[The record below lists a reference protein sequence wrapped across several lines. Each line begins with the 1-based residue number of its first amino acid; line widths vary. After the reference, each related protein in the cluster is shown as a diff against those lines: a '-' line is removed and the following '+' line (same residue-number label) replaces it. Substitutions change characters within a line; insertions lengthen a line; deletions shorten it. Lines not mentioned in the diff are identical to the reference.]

1 MNETGESRR
10 RAPWPLLLLIA
21 VLVVLAAGFGVRS
34 WRQHHQGP
42 PDPDPAAIRPW
53 FGPKTAAEAIVL
65 ADSQITGAR
74 ERIERGQKDW
84 LHLEILG
91 DTLVGR
97 YRLTGSWN
105 DLAEADRTLTEAM
118 ALADYPAGPSLS
130 RAALSN
136 TLHRLPEVETTLAR
150 FDAQAAKPLPDE
162 ASSALALR
170 GDVAMQRG
178 DYAAARD
185 LYGKAEAAANNAGLA
200 LRQSMLALRTGDP
213 ELARRRV
220 NAVLRGKRLTRQA
233 LQTAALQRA
242 TIAYATG
249 DWATAGRWVRWAD
262 AVFPGQWLAQAFVA
276 QQAAVEGR
284 ADEAVHRYTDLANRS
299 NAPEVMDAL
308 AHLLRL
314 QGRRD
319 ASNAWAARAGSLWA
333 RRVAAL
339 PTAAYAH
346 AAEHE
351 LAVGDPARALDLARK
366 DAALRPHGA
375 TLALLAR
382 AQLLTGDA
390 KAALATIERAEKGG
404 WRSALLLMQRAEA
417 LDALGRNGEAE
428 ASRKAALAINPHAAD
443 PAARYVWF
451 GHD

>member
-1 MNETGESRR
+1 MNEAGESSRR
-10 RAPWPLLLLIA
+10 VPWPWLLFVA

-34 WRQHHQGP
+34 WRAHHQGP
-42 PDPDPAAIRPW
+42 PDPDPAAIRPG
-53 FGPKTAAEAIVL
+53 FGPRSAAAAIAL
-65 ADSQITGAR
+65 ADTQIAGAR
-74 ERIERGQKDW
+74 ESIAEGGTDW
-84 LHLEILG
+84 LHLEILA

-97 YRLTGSWN
+97 YRLTGNWA
-105 DLAEADRTLTEAM
+105 DLAEADRTLESAI
-118 ALADYPAGPSLS
+118 ASIESPGGPSLS

-136 TLHRLPEVETTLAR
+136 TLHRLPQVETALAR

-162 ASSALALR
+162 AASAFALR

-185 LYGKAEAAANNAGLA
+185 LYGKAEASADNAGLA
-200 LRQSMLALRTGDP
+200 LRQSMLALRTGDT

-249 DWATAGRWVRWAD
+249 DWASAGRWVRFAD
-262 AVFPGQWLAQAFVA
+262 AIFPGYWLGEAFAA

-284 ADEAVHRYTDLANRS
+284 PDEAVRRYTALARRTG
-299 NAPEVMDAL
+299 APEVMDAL

-319 ASNAWAARAGSLWA
+319 ASKAWAARAGALWA
-333 RRVAAL
+333 QRLAAL

-351 LAVGDPARALDLARK
+351 LAVGDPARALGLARR
-366 DAALRPHGA
+366 DASLRPHGA

-390 KAALATIERAEKGG
+390 TGALASIERAENGG
-404 WRSALLLMQRAEA
+404 WRSALLLLQKAEA
-417 LDALGRNGEAE
+417 LEALGRGDDAARARED
-428 ASRKAALAINPHAAD
+428 ALAINPHAAD
-443 PAARYVWF
+443 PAARFIWF

>member
-1 MNETGESRR
+1 MNEAGESNR
-10 RAPWPLLLLIA
+10 RAPWPWLLLVA
-21 VLVVLAAGFGVRS
+21 ALVVLAAGFGVRS
-34 WRQHHQGP
+34 WRAHHQGP
-42 PDPDPAAIRPW
+42 PDPDPAAIRPG
-53 FGPKTAAEAIVL
+53 FGPKSAAAAIAL
-65 ADSQITGAR
+65 ADTQITGAR
-74 ERIERGQKDW
+74 EGVAEGGTDW
-84 LHLEILG
+84 LHLEILA

-97 YRLTGSWN
+97 YRLTGDWA
-105 DLAEADRTLTEAM
+105 DLAEADRTLDRAM
-118 ALADYPAGPSLS
+118 ASVESPGGPSLS
-130 RAALSN
+130 RAALAN
-136 TLHRLPEVETTLAR
+136 TLHRLPQVGQALAR
-150 FDAQAAKPLPDE
+150 FDAQAARPLPDE
-162 ASSALALR
+162 AASAFALR

-178 DYAAARD
+178 DYAAAREW
-185 LYGKAEAAANNAGLA
+185 YGRAEAAASNAGLA
-200 LRQSMLALRTGDP
+200 LRQSMLALRTGDG

-249 DWATAGRWVRWAD
+249 DWATAGRWIRWGD
-262 AVFPGQWLAQAFVA
+262 ALFPGFWLAQAFAA
-276 QQAAVEGR
+276 QQAAIEGR
-284 ADEAVHRYTDLANRS
+284 VDEAVRRYGELAERT

-314 QGRRD
+314 QGKRD
-319 ASNAWAARAGSLWA
+319 ASRFWAARAGALWA
-333 RRVAAL
+333 QRLAL
-339 PTAAYAH
+339 LPEAAYAH

-390 KAALATIERAEKGG
+390 AGALATIERAQHGG
-404 WRSALLLMQRAEA
+404 WRSALLLMQKGEA
-417 LDALGRNGEAE
+417 LDALGRDGEAE
-428 ASRKAALAINPHAAD
+428 TARRAALAINPHAAD